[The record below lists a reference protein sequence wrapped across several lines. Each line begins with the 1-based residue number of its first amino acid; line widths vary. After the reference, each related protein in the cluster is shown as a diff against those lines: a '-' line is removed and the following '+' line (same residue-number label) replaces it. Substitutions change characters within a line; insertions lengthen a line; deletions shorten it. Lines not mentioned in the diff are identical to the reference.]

1 MNARPCWCGCADLVP
16 FSPDYLRCPR
26 CETLV
31 LQSETSAV
39 AGRVDDDARDFYGR
53 DYWFGHMRE
62 LGHPDIRER
71 SRRDLSERCLH
82 WLRTVLRYCQPP
94 ARTLELGC
102 GHGGFVAMLRSVG
115 FDACGL
121 ELSPSIA
128 EFATRTFGVP
138 VLTGPV
144 EDQAMGPGSMDLV
157 LAMDVLEHLSDPLAT
172 VRHCAGLLARAG
184 LFILQT
190 PCYPE
195 GMSFGD
201 MQAHRS
207 PFLEQLRSK
216 GQEHIYLFSRTSVRA
231 LFERVGLGH
240 VAFEP
245 AMFAHYDMLVVAS
258 RAPLTPR
265 PEIEAVATL
274 AGAHTTGT
282 RLVLAL
288 LDLDRDHRAMA
299 ERLTRA
305 ENDAAARL
313 QNTLSLG
320 AMLAEA
326 DADRKARLEQVQTLD
341 ALVHHILREREQEGV
356 VKQQLEQLFETA
368 RDMLVAAR
376 AEIEARRTSAAGR
389 PEPEAPGPARGRRRR
404 KRPPERPLVAIDVT
418 PVLPGSE
425 NGGAKR
431 LVLALLD
438 ELAARGRHRYVL
450 LTTPSNHD
458 GFAGFERDGMK
469 RSCLAGGAAGQVTGH
484 GVLERLW
491 RPRGRR
497 ITRPLGAQGVK
508 LLFCPMTDPAHV
520 ELGTPTVCT
529 VYDLQHLEYPDFF
542 TVDERVNRDAFL
554 NRVKNVASLVV
565 CISEFTRREV
575 IGRLGLA
582 PERVRAIPVAIH
594 HRLVPPSAEAVRQ
607 MRSRFGLGDAPYAL
621 YPANGWL
628 HKNHQLLLVGFAQL
642 LADRPEL
649 PLHLVLAGNLLGLGP
664 GLQEAVTRMNLARR
678 VHLVGFVSDEELAQ
692 LLRGAFCLLF
702 PSLYEGFG
710 IPLLEAM
717 QSGTPIVCSRAASLP
732 EVGGGAARYIDP
744 RRPGDIGV
752 ALQEL
757 YDQPELRRALIERG
771 GRRLEEFRSA
781 DMVDRYLDV
790 LDEVLGGGGHAPA
803 ASVEGVFGDR
813 WLGPVVTAL
822 AGASPRGRVWD
833 FEMSL
838 PDWYPHAAAT
848 VRADLDGR
856 KVGTLQFARGQ
867 TRRLQV
873 NVPPAGGQVRL
884 EVAPSFVPNANG
896 DHRELTVQLV
906 RCQLRESGTGTV
918 IHEV

>member
-16 FSPDYLRCPR
+16 FSDDYRRCPR

-39 AGRVDDDARDFYGR
+39 AGRVDADATDFYGR

-71 SRRDLSERCLH
+71 ARRDLSERCLH
-82 WLRTVLRYCQPP
+82 WLRTVLRYCRPP

-102 GHGGFVAMLRSVG
+102 GHGGFVAMLRSAG
-115 FDACGL
+115 FDARGL

-128 EFATRTFGVP
+128 GFATRTFGVP

-144 EDQAMGPGSMDLV
+144 EDQAIGPGSMDLV
-157 LAMDVLEHLSDPLAT
+157 LAMDVLEHFSDPLET
-172 VRHCAGLLARAG
+172 VRHCAGLLERDG
-184 LFILQT
+184 LFLFQT

-195 GMSFGD
+195 GMAFDD

-207 PFLEQLRSK
+207 PFLEQLRP
-216 GQEHIYLFSRTSVRA
+216 QEHIYLFSRTSVRA
-231 LFERVGLGH
+231 LFERVGFGH
-240 VAFEP
+240 VVFEP
-245 AMFAHYDMLVVAS
+245 AMFAQYDMFVVAS
-258 RAPLTPR
+258 RAALAPR
-265 PEIEAVATL
+265 PEVEAVDPL
-274 AGAHTTGT
+274 AGADTMEP

-299 ERLTRA
+299 ARLTQA

-326 DADRKARLEQVQTLD
+326 DADRKARLEQVQTLH
-341 ALVHHILREREQEGV
+341 ALVHQIHREREQEGV

-376 AEIEARRTSAAGR
+376 AEIEARRTHATGL
-389 PEPEAPGPARGRRRR
+389 PEPGAPVPAPGRRRHNG
-404 KRPPERPLVAIDVT
+404 PPERPLVAIDVT
-418 PVLPGSE
+418 PVLTGSE
-425 NGGAKR
+425 NGGAKG

-438 ELAARGRHRYVL
+438 ELAARGRHRYLL

-458 GFAGFERDGMK
+458 NFAGFEQRGMT
-469 RSCLAGGAAGQVTGH
+469 RSCLAGGAMGPATADR
-484 GVLERLW
+484 VLGRLW
-491 RPRGRR
+491 RRAPGVRA
-497 ITRPLGAQGVK
+497 TRPLRAQGVK
-508 LLFCPMTDPAHV
+508 LLFCPMTDPAHAEV
-520 ELGTPTVCT
+520 GTPTVCT

-542 TVDERVNRDAFL
+542 TLNERANRDAFL
-554 NRVKNVASLVV
+554 NRVKNVASLVL

-575 IGRLGLA
+575 IGRLGLVQ
-582 PERVRAIPVAIH
+582 ERVRAIPVAIH
-594 HRLVPPSAEAVRQ
+594 RRLVPSSAEAVRQ
-607 MRSRFGLGDAPYAL
+607 MRARFGLGDAPYAF
-621 YPANGWL
+621 YPANGWP
-628 HKNHQLLLVGFAQL
+628 HKNHQLLLVGFARL
-642 LADRPEL
+642 VADRPEL

-664 GLQEAVTRMNLARR
+664 GLQKAVTQMGLAGR
-678 VHLVGFVSDEELAQ
+678 VHLVGFVSDEALAELF
-692 LLRGAFCLLF
+692 RGAFCLLV

-732 EVGGGAARYIDP
+732 EVGGEAARYIDP
-744 RRPGDIGV
+744 RRPADIGA

-757 YDQPELRRALIERG
+757 YDQPELRRVLIERG
-771 GRRLEEFRSA
+771 GRRLEEFRTA

-790 LDEVLGGGGHAPA
+790 LDEVLRGGGHAPE
-803 ASVEGVFGDR
+803 ASVAGVFDDR

-822 AGASPRGRVWD
+822 AGVSSHGRVWD

-838 PDWYPHAAAT
+838 PDWHPHAAAT

-856 KVGTLQFARGQ
+856 HVGILRFARGQ

-873 NVPPAGGQVRL
+873 TVPPAGGQVRL

-896 DHRELTVQLV
+896 DHRELTLQLV